1 MTGLGGYDFF
11 MTVTETPMAVSSGK
25 KSFSVTLPQGTYEI
39 LKEWAAAKDWNVS
52 QAARNIIAERL
63 GKEYEV
69 DPEQLRGSNS
79 EPAEIKPKARKR
91 KL

>member
-1 MTGLGGYDFF
+1 
-11 MTVTETPMAVSSGK
+11 MAVSSDK

-63 GKEYEV
+63 GKEYGV
-69 DPEQLRGSNS
+69 DPEQLRGAGT
-79 EPAEIKPKARKR
+79 EPTEVKPKARKA
-91 KL
+91 KS